1 MKELIS
7 VVVPMYFEEEVA
19 DECYKRLKDVMV
31 QNDINYEFIFVN
43 DGSTDRTMDILRRI
57 SKEDYRA
64 KIVNFSRN
72 FGHQTAV
79 TAGIGYATGDAI
91 VIIDADLQLITRYFN
106 PTIHLVALCI
116 ILFIAVL
123 YNIRSRCNGFA
134 FSASIPQL
142 AGISRGTTPLI

>member
-57 SKEDYRA
+57 SKEDY
-64 KIVNFSRN
+64 
-72 FGHQTAV
+72 
-79 TAGIGYATGDAI
+79 
-91 VIIDADLQLITRYFN
+91 
-106 PTIHLVALCI
+106 
-116 ILFIAVL
+116 
-123 YNIRSRCNGFA
+123 
-134 FSASIPQL
+134 
-142 AGISRGTTPLI
+142 